1 MSYALTGS
9 PSIKTSII
17 FSEPGR
23 EVLRITSDG
32 RMIIGEGLSA
42 EDATQ
47 EAAKMLVD
55 AFNEQFEKMVQQRI
69 QKLSTPDAGV

>member
-1 MSYALTGS
+1 MSETLTGS
-9 PSIKTSII
+9 PAIKPSII

-47 EAAKMLVD
+47 QAAKLLIN
-55 AFNEQFEKMVQQRI
+55 AFSEQIEAMIKRRLAAREG
-69 QKLSTPDAGV
+69 KE